1 VEDLPTLLAP
11 AELAALMGV
20 NAKTVTRWATVR
32 RIDAVRTPGGHR
44 RYRLAV
50 VLALLCSAG
59 FSDGEAET
67 AVRALT

>member
-1 VEDLPTLLAP
+1 
-11 AELAALMGV
+11 MGV